1 MLIEK
6 GRLSTSVLLSQ
17 KSKMGRFARKNI
29 KLKTL
34 TVFEKYSLLDIGQ
47 GSEYPSAKCWIGWR

>member
-1 MLIEK
+1 
-6 GRLSTSVLLSQ
+6 
-17 KSKMGRFARKNI
+17 MGRFARKNI